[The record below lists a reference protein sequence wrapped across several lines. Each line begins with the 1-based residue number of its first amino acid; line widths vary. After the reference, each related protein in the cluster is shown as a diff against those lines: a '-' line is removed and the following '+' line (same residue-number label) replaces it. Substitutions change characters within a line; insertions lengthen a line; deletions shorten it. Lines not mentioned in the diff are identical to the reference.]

1 VSQPRQIH
9 NLALIGFMGTGKSSV
24 GRMVAAQL
32 RFDFVDT
39 DQLIENRTG
48 KRISDIFA
56 QAGETGFR
64 EIEKQ
69 VVADLANLRHT
80 VIATGGGLGADPEN
94 LASLKQHAVVVCL
107 WASSDVI
114 WQRVRGQAHRP
125 LLQDANPMAKIQ
137 DLLAVRGPIYR
148 QADVLIGTGMR
159 SIKEV
164 AFQVR
169 HSFEEIRRG
178 AKS

>member
-1 VSQPRQIH
+1 
-9 NLALIGFMGTGKSSV
+9 MGTGKSSV

-39 DQLIENRTG
+39 DQLIEGRTG
-48 KRISDIFA
+48 QRISDIFA

-64 EIEKQ
+64 QIEKQ
-69 VVADLANLRHT
+69 VVADLAQRRHT

-94 LASLKQHAVVVCL
+94 LVSLKEHAVVVCL
-107 WASSDVI
+107 WASPEVI
-114 WQRVRGQAHRP
+114 WQRVRGQTHRP
-125 LLQDANPMAKIQ
+125 LLQGADPMTRIQ
-137 DLLAVRGPIYR
+137 DLLAVRGPVYR

-169 HSFEEIRRG
+169 HSFEETRRG
-178 AKS
+178 THA

>member
-1 VSQPRQIH
+1 
-9 NLALIGFMGTGKSSV
+9 MGTGKSSV

-56 QAGETGFR
+56 QTGETGFR

-114 WQRVRGQAHRP
+114 WQRVRGQTHRP
-125 LLQDANPMAKIQ
+125 LLQGANPMAKIQ

-169 HSFEEIRRG
+169 HSFEEIRPG